1 MEKLKIYLGVQ
12 RHHQILKSSNHQI
25 RVMDIQDIKNRFGII
40 GNSPFLNRAID
51 IARQVAPTDI
61 SVLITG
67 ESGSGKE
74 VFSHIIHALSA
85 RKHGPFIAVN
95 CGAIPEGTIDSE
107 LFGHEKGSFTGAH
120 DARKGYFE
128 VVDGGTIFLDEVAE
142 LPIGTQARLLR
153 VLETGEYL
161 RVGSSKV
168 QKTNV
173 RVIAATNKDVF
184 DAVSAGKFREDLY
197 YRLNTVPLKIPALRE
212 RKEDINLLFRK
223 FIADFT
229 DKYRSPSVQ
238 LDVSAQ
244 QVLMN
249 YSWPGNVRQLK
260 NIAEQIAVLEKDR
273 NLSAE
278 HLENYIPTEAG
289 STLPMR
295 IPNQNKEDF
304 SERDILYKV
313 LFDMKKDMMELKK
326 LVAEIIQNGGNTANI
341 QSNQKIIN
349 QLYRDIEIPGS
360 NNLTNDPHQ
369 LVIHQPDNDKSY
381 DMMDEAEEVEE
392 SLSLIDKE
400 SDLIKKALKKHKGKR
415 KLAAHELGISE
426 RTLYRKIK
434 ELEL

>member
-1 MEKLKIYLGVQ
+1 MDVQ
-12 RHHQILKSSNHQI
+12 E
-25 RVMDIQDIKNRFGII
+25 IKNRFGII
-40 GNSPFLNRAID
+40 GNSPLLNRAID

-74 VFSHIIHALSA
+74 VFSHIIHSMSP

-120 DARKGYFE
+120 EARKGYFE

-153 VLETGEYL
+153 VLETGEYI

-184 DAVSAGKFREDLY
+184 DAVKEGKFREDLY

-212 RKEDINLLFRK
+212 RKEDIYLLFRK

-238 LDVSAQ
+238 LDPDAQ
-244 QVLMN
+244 QMLMN

-260 NIAEQIAVLEKDR
+260 NIAEQIAVLEKNRDIT
-273 NLSAE
+273 AE
-278 HLENYIPTEAG
+278 GMLNYIPNESG
-289 STLPMR
+289 NNLPMR
-295 IPNQNKEDF
+295 IEKSSKDDF

-313 LFDMKKDMMELKK
+313 LFDMKKDMVELKK
-326 LVAEIIQNGGNTANI
+326 LVAEIIRNEGNSADFSSH
-341 QSNQKIIN
+341 QQAIN
-349 QLYRDIEIPGS
+349 QLYRDIELPQSSAGS
-360 NNLTNDPHQ
+360 NDQHTLT
-369 LVIHQPDNDKSY
+369 IHQPKSEKNY
-381 DMMDEAEEVEE
+381 GRMDEAHEVEE
-392 SLSLIDKE
+392 SLSLFEKE

-415 KLAAHELGISE
+415 KLAAQELGISE

-434 ELEL
+434 ELDLN